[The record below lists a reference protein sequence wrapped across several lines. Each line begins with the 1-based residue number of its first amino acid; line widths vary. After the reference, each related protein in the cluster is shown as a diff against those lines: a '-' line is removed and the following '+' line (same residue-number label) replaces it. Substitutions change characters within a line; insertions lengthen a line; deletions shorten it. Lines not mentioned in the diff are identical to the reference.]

1 MKKLPKTEADG
12 RRGEE
17 GYAWRIVTLT
27 FYSIRISNHKRKP
40 FKSTD
45 MIQWRGICVK
55 RIELGKM
62 MKNINKKIS
71 VHEKYP
77 YLKTILL

>member
-1 MKKLPKTEADG
+1 
-12 RRGEE
+12 
-17 GYAWRIVTLT
+17 
-27 FYSIRISNHKRKP
+27 
-40 FKSTD
+40 